1 MDIKLA
7 DRLKRLPPYLFA
19 ELDRKKR
26 EIQKRGVDIIDLG
39 VGDPDLPTPAHIVR
53 KLKQAASEPSN
64 HHYPSYEGFLSLREA
79 VARWYKKRFKVKLN
93 PEKEIMC
100 LIGSKEGIAHLPLA
114 FLNPGDVALV
124 PNPAYPVYSASTVIA
139 GGNPFFMPLYKENGF
154 LPDLKKI
161 PKTILKKAKIMFLN
175 YPNNPTSAVAE
186 KAFFEEVIK
195 FARQNNI
202 IVCHDASY
210 TEISFD
216 GFSPPSILQAKGAKE
231 VAVEFHSL
239 SKTYNMTG
247 WRIGFV
253 VGNKDVISGLGK
265 IKTNIDSGVFQAIQ
279 IAAIE
284 ALEGPQDCVI
294 KNQMIY
300 KQRRDLLVEG
310 FKKLGMEITKPKA
323 TFYLWIPIP
332 KGYSSSQYALHLLTK
347 AGIVTTPG
355 NGFGE
360 FGEGYIRVALTV
372 DKKRIKETIKR
383 IEKIS

>member
-1 MDIKLA
+1 
-7 DRLKRLPPYLFA
+7 
-19 ELDRKKR
+19 
-26 EIQKRGVDIIDLG
+26 
-39 VGDPDLPTPAHIVR
+39 
-53 KLKQAASEPSN
+53 
-64 HHYPSYEGFLSLREA
+64 
-79 VARWYKKRFKVKLN
+79 
-93 PEKEIMC
+93 
-100 LIGSKEGIAHLPLA
+100 
-114 FLNPGDVALV
+114 
-124 PNPAYPVYSASTVIA
+124 
-139 GGNPFFMPLYKENGF
+139 
-154 LPDLKKI
+154 
-161 PKTILKKAKIMFLN
+161 MFLN